1 MSHTAHQRPALGIMF
16 VLMSCSSLQF
26 GAAFAVTLFPLFGAL
41 AISVSRLAVA
51 SLVVGSAVW
60 LAARWRARR
69 GGTMP
74 PGALSWSKEQW
85 RAVITLGMAF
95 GLMNGFFYCAIDR
108 IPIGLAVA
116 VEFLGP
122 LALAS
127 MLTRRL
133 RDGVWVLCALAGML
147 VLGYEAAAGKDTDY
161 LGLAF
166 ALIAGVFWA
175 LYIRSSAKVG
185 ALVPGAS
192 GLAVAMLIGA
202 AFITPVAAMVP
213 APQPLWNAVQD
224 PKLILLI
231 FGTAMFAS
239 VIPYSAELMALRHL
253 PERVFSVLMS
263 VEPAIAAIAGWALL
277 NQETGPMRWVA
288 ICLLMT
294 ASVGITL
301 TTTKGGSPKQEDED
315 EDPVPVPLP
324 E

>member
-16 VLMSCSSLQF
+16 VLISCSSLQF

-41 AISVSRLAVA
+41 AVSVSRLAIA
-51 SLVVGSAVW
+51 SIVVGSAVW

-74 PGALSWSKEQW
+74 PGPLSWSKEQW
-85 RAVITLGMAF
+85 RAVIIF
-95 GLMNGFFYCAIDR
+95 GLTFGMMNGFFYCAIDR

-127 MLTRRL
+127 LLTRRL
-133 RDGVWVLCALAGML
+133 RDAVWVLCALAGML
-147 VLGYEAAAGKDTDY
+147 VLGYEAAVGTDTDY
-161 LGLAF
+161 LGLTF

-175 LYIRSSAKVG
+175 LYIRSNAKVG
-185 ALVPGAS
+185 TLVPGAS
-192 GLAVAMLIGA
+192 DLAVAMLVGA
-202 AFITPVAAMVP
+202 AFIAPVAAVVP
-213 APQPLWNAVQD
+213 APQPLWNAAQD
-224 PKLILLI
+224 PVLLLMI

-239 VIPYSAELMALRHL
+239 VIPYSAELMALRNL
-253 PERVFSVLMS
+253 PQQGFSVLMS
-263 VEPAIAAIAGWALL
+263 LEPAIAAIAGWAILT
-277 NQETGPMRWVA
+277 QETGPIRWVA

-301 TTTKGGSPKQEDED
+301 TTAQSGSSRQQGDGEG
-315 EDPVPVPLP
+315 PVPVPLP

>member
-16 VLMSCSSLQF
+16 VLMSCSSIQF
-26 GAAFAVTLFPLFGAL
+26 GAAFAVALFPLFGAL

-51 SLVVGSAVW
+51 SLVVGSVVW
-60 LAARWRARR
+60 VAARWRAHR

-74 PGALSWSKEQW
+74 PGPLSWSKEQW
-85 RAVITLGMAF
+85 RAVITFGMSF

-147 VLGYEAAAGKDTDY
+147 VLGYEAAVGKDTDY

-185 ALVPGAS
+185 ALVPGAN

-224 PKLILLI
+224 PKLILMI

-301 TTTKGGSPKQEDED
+301 TTTKGGSPKQKNEGKE
-315 EDPVPVPLP
+315 PVPVPLP

>member
-41 AISVSRLAVA
+41 AISVSRLAIA

-85 RAVITLGMAF
+85 RAVITFGMAF

-175 LYIRSSAKVG
+175 LYIQVG

-277 NQETGPMRWVA
+277 NQETGPMRWMA

-301 TTTKGGSPKQEDED
+301 TTTKGGSLKQEDED

>member
-1 MSHTAHQRPALGIMF
+1 MSHTAPQRPALGIMF

-26 GAAFAVTLFPLFGAL
+26 GAAFAVTVCPVVGAR
-41 AISVSRLAVA
+41 AISVRRLASA
-51 SLVVGSAVW
+51 SIVVGSAVW

-85 RAVITLGMAF
+85 RAVIIFGMTF
-95 GLMNGFFYCAIDR
+95 GLMNGFFYCAIDH

-133 RDGVWVLCALAGML
+133 RDAVWVLCALAGML
-147 VLGYEAAAGKDTDY
+147 VLGYEAAVGTDTDY
-161 LGLAF
+161 LGLTF

-192 GLAVAMLIGA
+192 GLAVAMLVGA
-202 AFITPVAAMVP
+202 VFIAPVAAIVP
-213 APQPLWNAVQD
+213 APQPLWNAAQD
-224 PKLILLI
+224 PMLLLMS

-239 VIPYSAELMALRHL
+239 VIPYSAELMALRNL
-253 PERVFSVLMS
+253 PQQVFSVLMS
-263 VEPAIAAIAGWALL
+263 MEPAIAAIAGWALL
-277 NQETGPMRWVA
+277 NQETGSVRWLA

-301 TTTKGGSPKQEDED
+301 TTTQGGSPKPKDD
-315 EDPVPVPLP
+315 GEDPVPVPLP

>member
-1 MSHTAHQRPALGIMF
+1 MPHTSSQRPALGIMF

-26 GAAFAVTLFPLFGAL
+26 GAAFAITLFPLFGAL
-41 AISVSRLAVA
+41 AISVSRLAIA
-51 SLVVGSAVW
+51 SIVVGSAVW
-60 LAARWRARR
+60 LAARWHTRR
-69 GGTMP
+69 GGEMP

-85 RAVITLGMAF
+85 HAVIIFGMTF

-133 RDGVWVLCALAGML
+133 RDAVWVLCALAGML
-147 VLGYEAAAGKDTDY
+147 VLGYEAAVGKDTDY
-161 LGLAF
+161 LGLTF

-192 GLAVAMLIGA
+192 GLAVAMLVGA
-202 AFITPVAAMVP
+202 AFIAPVAAVVP
-213 APQPLWNAVQD
+213 APQ
-224 PKLILLI
+224 
-231 FGTAMFAS
+231 MFAS
-239 VIPYSAELMALRHL
+239 VIPYSAELMALRNL
-253 PERVFSVLMS
+253 PQPVFSVLMS
-263 VEPAIAAIAGWALL
+263 MEPAIAAIAGWALL
-277 NQETGPMRWVA
+277 DQETGPIRWVA

-301 TTTKGGSPKQEDED
+301 TTTKGDSPKQKDD
-315 EDPVPVPLP
+315 GEDPVPMPLP

>member
-85 RAVITLGMAF
+85 RAVITFGMAF

-185 ALVPGAS
+185 ALVPGAN

-301 TTTKGGSPKQEDED
+301 TTTQGGSPKQEDED

>member
-41 AISVSRLAVA
+41 AISVSRLAIA

-85 RAVITLGMAF
+85 RAVITFGMAF

-301 TTTKGGSPKQEDED
+301 TTTKGGSPKLEDED

>member
-60 LAARWRARR
+60 LAARWRAHR

-85 RAVITLGMAF
+85 RAVITFGMAF

-277 NQETGPMRWVA
+277 SQETGPMRWVA

-301 TTTKGGSPKQEDED
+301 TTTKGSSPKQEDED

>member
-51 SLVVGSAVW
+51 SLVVGGAVW

-69 GGTMP
+69 GETMP

-85 RAVITLGMAF
+85 RAVITFGMAF

>member
-85 RAVITLGMAF
+85 RAVITFGMAF

-133 RDGVWVLCALAGML
+133 RDGVWVLCALAGVL

-185 ALVPGAS
+185 ALVPGAN

-301 TTTKGGSPKQEDED
+301 TTTKGGSPKQEDKD